1 MWNVHFKDGCK
12 DHVIPESHF
21 EGSRAVVLGGGGQGV
36 FQKAQ
41 RQVVLH
47 HSVQHQANVVL
58 WRSEGG
64 GGGRAVSSGGWT
76 AASALAEQSH
86 LQGATLE
93 LVCWLVQTFWVI
105 CDWVSQQTLIWMKG
119 IKPMICLKKMEATSS
134 FKLSWWR
141 QQPTAQ
147 GIVGKHKPRV
157 GQKKTLV
164 IRCRK
169 VHENKEGSLMNLSD
183 QNTSR
188 LLISTDENSGI
199 VELEWRCSSTWQ
211 AHTRWPS
218 KRQEVQEGSVL
229 FQRNWQKCCS

>member
-134 FKLSWWR
+134 CSLQRRGLWVNISQELAKRKRLWSDAGRCMRTKKDLWW
-141 QQPTAQ
+141 TC
-147 GIVGKHKPRV
+147 
-157 GQKKTLV
+157 L
-164 IRCRK
+164 
-169 VHENKEGSLMNLSD
+169 
-183 QNTSR
+183 
-188 LLISTDENSGI
+188 
-199 VELEWRCSSTWQ
+199 
-211 AHTRWPS
+211 TRIHHDCW
-218 KRQEVQEGSVL
+218 
-229 FQRNWQKCCS
+229 